1 MFLAKPSGF
10 PAAIAGCLLA
20 GAVSASSLASANVGS
35 KPKEE
40 DRAPAYVS
48 HGASF
53 IGEHEEGWFWY
64 KDPVLIEEQEE
75 EKKEEPKKEESPVV
89 VMKVDPP
96 PETEPKENEPSPDE
110 GPEPFSVKWFQE
122 NLQKHLEVA
131 IDNPTP
137 ENVRNYYMIQR
148 VMMDKAQRFT
158 EVAQSVVQGDPILD
172 ETRRRPYEPATGV
185 LMNLRANKVLQ
196 ETFVDLQD
204 KIGIAYF
211 FSGDEETCPTCKIA
225 GRNLSNLRD
234 RLGVEILAISI
245 DGKEHADGYLA
256 DQTVMDQG
264 QAEMLGVKTGPSMF
278 VMIPPDRWIPV
289 SHAAATQVELMERV
303 LRVAK
308 DEGLIS
314 EEKFKA
320 AQGVQYTPSTLDVIN
335 ALREATP
342 EGKITE
348 DPLEIIKELRS
359 ME

>member
-20 GAVSASSLASANVGS
+20 GAISASVASANVGTQPKAES
-35 KPKEE
+35 KT
-40 DRAPAYVS
+40 PAYAG
-48 HGASF
+48 HGAKF
-53 IGEHEEGWFWY
+53 IREHEEGWFWY
-64 KDPVLIEEQEE
+64 KDPVLIEEQVE

-96 PETEPKENEPSPDE
+96 PEVEPEESAAAPDE
-110 GPEPFSVKWFQE
+110 GPETFSVKWFQD
-122 NLQKHLEVA
+122 NLQKHLEIA
-131 IDNPTP
+131 IDDPTP

-185 LMNLRANKVLQ
+185 LMNLRANEVLQ

-211 FSGDEETCPTCKIA
+211 FSGDKETCPTCTIA
-225 GRNLSNLRD
+225 GRNLANLRE
-234 RLGVEILAISI
+234 RLGIEIMAISI
-245 DGKEHADGYLA
+245 DGQEHPDGRLA

-308 DEGLIS
+308 DEGLIT
-314 EEKFKA
+314 EERFKA
-320 AQGVQYTPSTLDVIN
+320 AQGVQYTPSTLDVLD
-335 ALREATP
+335 ALREESP

-348 DPLEIIKELRS
+348 DPLELIKELRR